1 MITYTNSSVAKDYT
15 GWRTWEPYN
24 DDLIAFFFYDVVN
37 GKYIPFRATVKAIS
51 EGNTAFWD
59 ELRFIGRADQLY
71 SYNGFSRTLS
81 FTFNIVISSVNE
93 LLPSW
98 KKINYIASSV
108 KPSNYTTGQ
117 NVSISLSIDLLFHL
131 CLC

>member
-1 MITYTNSSVAKDYT
+1 GMNSLGILPDSRKISSNATRDYT
-15 GWRTWEPYN
+15 GWIQYKPYD
-24 DDLIAFFFYDVVN
+24 DDLIAFYFYDVVN
-37 GKYIPFRATVKAIS
+37 SNYIPFRATVKGIS

-81 FTFNIVISSVNE
+81 FTFNVVISSVNE

-98 KKINYIASSV
+98 KKINY
-108 KPSNYTTGQ
+108 
-117 NVSISLSIDLLFHL
+117 
-131 CLC
+131 